1 MILFHAGMAAPSN
14 PFALFRNL
22 FADPGVSFSA
32 SSTAAGF
39 DPSSVAAENTYQEWK
54 AGSTAASLTVDM
66 GAPKSLDTVALA
78 ANNFGTVGAK
88 VQAQYSLDAVSW
100 TTLATSATLVRNWP
114 LAVLT
119 AAPISAR
126 YIRFNFDQAPLPSA
140 PVTVGIAA
148 AGLRLDF
155 PGWQGPDFTR
165 PADAAV
171 IEAQPS
177 TSLEGHYLGTIIRRK
192 AGRLSTRLSPLAR
205 VWVDANLS
213 AFRAHYDEAR
223 PFFYAPGPA
232 GFVDDL
238 VFGWRGAGTSELRP
252 VIMSGG
258 RSVSIGMELDF
269 HAA

>member
-1 MILFHAGMAAPSN
+1 MILFHAGMAAPAT

-22 FADPGVSFSA
+22 FADPGVSFAA

-66 GAPKSLDTVALA
+66 GSAKSFDTVALA
-78 ANNFGTVGAK
+78 ANNFGTVGAR

-100 TTLATSATLVRNWP
+100 ITLATSATLARNWP
-114 LAVLT
+114 LAVL
-119 AAPISAR
+119 AASPLSAR

-140 PVTVGIAA
+140 PVTVGVAA

-155 PGWQGPDFTR
+155 PGWLAPDFTR

-192 AGRLSTRLSPLAR
+192 AGRLSPRLSPLPRA
-205 VWVDANLS
+205 WVDANLP
-213 AFRAHYDEAR
+213 AFRSYYDEAR
-223 PFFYAPGPA
+223 PFFFAPGPSA
-232 GFVDDL
+232 FADDL
-238 VFGWRGAGTSELRP
+238 VYGWRGAGTPELRP
-252 VIMSGG
+252 VILSGG
-258 RSVSIGMELDF
+258 RAVSIGLELDF